1 MTTKAGKNEILVVAA
16 KVKDYV
22 RSNKMMAAGDL
33 VPHLH
38 QRVEEQAIGIF
49 QGDHHD
55 RRIRNVADRRFALDR
70 QRHAG
75 GRCLEGVH

>member
-33 VPHLH
+33 VPALSD
-38 QRVEEQAIGIF
+38 ELYLLLDKAIE
-49 QGDHHD
+49 
-55 RRIRNVADRRFALDR
+55 
-70 QRHAG
+70 
-75 GRCLEGVH
+75 RCRANKRSVVSPKDL